1 MLLLLQSTAEGGTLN
16 NERTA
21 AESIVHSIDQINS
34 LSNSS
39 RHNCELAS
47 TQTSPVCPDWEKRFA
62 ESQKEIS
69 DYRSAIEETL
79 KSINSGR
86 FPSCDSSDADQAN
99 RKDQR
104 NTSNV
109 KIRDGEVDLSKV
121 DGFSSL
127 SKKIYKFKYQV
138 IPPGIPPQ
146 NGKPLKTVVI
156 FAGGP
161 GSVLSDNAA
170 QQQQRDYQVI
180 VADYVGMGKNAM
192 SNIRAGVDDQ
202 NMSLDIYANLI
213 AQVIKQEKDDH
224 NLGDYVLWG
233 LSFGSVAATVVGSHL
248 SSLPD
253 SERKYRPTG
262 VLLGGVVSFTRA
274 SADGPSDSHSAS
286 ESQGSPDKGIQW
298 RPSVVGDRVCVLPEG
313 KTCFDEK
320 IFALLSPEE
329 RVAARMKISE
339 TFTGFQRD
347 HLNTMQSFFRDAFHW
362 EAAHSPQDAANF
374 LRKYFLSG
382 NSSRLY
388 CWYKSNF
395 SQIPWLNRETSAS
408 LMASITALNCGP
420 YPENSDCRCFSS
432 AKHYDSSYQIRP
444 PTKINYLNGES
455 DTQTPIDGALRHFEL
470 ESNPNKSFLKVC
482 HAGHLPYG
490 PPGTLGNVDPSALLE
505 ATFNPDPKAIE
516 RIPNYCEQKSQ

>member
-1 MLLLLQSTAEGGTLN
+1 
-16 NERTA
+16 
-21 AESIVHSIDQINS
+21 
-34 LSNSS
+34 
-39 RHNCELAS
+39 
-47 TQTSPVCPDWEKRFA
+47 
-62 ESQKEIS
+62 
-69 DYRSAIEETL
+69 
-79 KSINSGR
+79 
-86 FPSCDSSDADQAN
+86 
-99 RKDQR
+99 
-104 NTSNV
+104 
-109 KIRDGEVDLSKV
+109 
-121 DGFSSL
+121 
-127 SKKIYKFKYQV
+127 
-138 IPPGIPPQ
+138 
-146 NGKPLKTVVI
+146 
-156 FAGGP
+156 
-161 GSVLSDNAA
+161 
-170 QQQQRDYQVI
+170 
-180 VADYVGMGKNAM
+180 
-192 SNIRAGVDDQ
+192 
-202 NMSLDIYANLI
+202 
-213 AQVIKQEKDDH
+213 
-224 NLGDYVLWG
+224 
-233 LSFGSVAATVVGSHL
+233 
-248 SSLPD
+248 
-253 SERKYRPTG
+253 
-262 VLLGGVVSFTRA
+262 
-274 SADGPSDSHSAS
+274 
-286 ESQGSPDKGIQW
+286 
-298 RPSVVGDRVCVLPEG
+298 
-313 KTCFDEK
+313 
-320 IFALLSPEE
+320 
-329 RVAARMKISE
+329 MKISE